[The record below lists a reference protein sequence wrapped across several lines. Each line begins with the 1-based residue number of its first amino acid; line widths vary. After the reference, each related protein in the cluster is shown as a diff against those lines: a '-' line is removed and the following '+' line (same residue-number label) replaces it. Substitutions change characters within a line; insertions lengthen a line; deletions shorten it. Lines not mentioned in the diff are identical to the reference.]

1 MKELYEIAGDA
12 QRLELKMSSLCGCLD
27 LPKIEEEIKNLEEE
41 TANPSFWSDPKN
53 AAKINGKLSNLN
65 DKKNTYEGLFNRLED
80 IKAALSLLKEEDDK
94 DLHNQTEK
102 DVASLSKDMDAF
114 ETELYLS
121 GAYDHMNA
129 ILEFH
134 PGAGGT
140 EAHDWAGM
148 LFRMYTKYC
157 DSHGFKYKVLDY
169 QEGEE
174 AGISSATLEVMGKNA
189 YGLLKSE
196 RGVHRMVRLSPF
208 DAAHSRHTSFASV
221 NVMPE
226 LDDSVDVEINPAE
239 ITIETYR
246 SSGAGGQ
253 NVNKTESAIRIIHHP
268 TGIVVTCQVE
278 RSQMQNKAL
287 AMNLLKSRLFQLR
300 EKERQEKLN
309 KINGVKKDIE
319 WGSQIRS
326 YVFQPYTMVKDHRTE
341 YSVGDIQ
348 KVMDGN
354 LDGFIDAYLKWKYK
368 EGRTDAEGE

>member
-1 MKELYEIAGDA
+1 MAVF
-12 QRLELKMSSLCGCLD
+12 D
-27 LPKIEEEIKNLEEE
+27 LPKIEQQIEQLELE
-41 TANPSFWSDPKN
+41 TSNPSFWSDPKK
-53 AAKINGKLSNLN
+53 AAKTNSKLAELS
-65 DKKNTYEGLFNRLED
+65 DKKNTYNSLQARFED
-80 IKAALSLLKEEDDK
+80 IQAGLSLLKEEDDK
-94 DLHNQTEK
+94 DLHNQIEK
-102 DVASLSKDMDAF
+102 DVISLLKDMALF

-121 GAYDHMNA
+121 GSYDHMNA

-148 LFRMYTKYC
+148 LFRMYTRYC
-157 DSHGFKYKVLDY
+157 DIHGFKYKVLDY
-169 QEGEE
+169 LEGEE
-174 AGISSATLEVMGKNA
+174 AGISSATLEVIGKDA

-208 DAAHSRHTSFASV
+208 DATHARHTSFASV

-226 LDDSVDVEINPAE
+226 LDDSVDVEINPTE
-239 ITIETYR
+239 ISIDTYR

-253 NVNKTESAIRIIHHP
+253 NVNKTESAVRITHHP

-278 RSQMQNKAL
+278 RSQMQNKEL
-287 AMNLLKSRLFQLR
+287 AMNLLKSRLFQVR
-300 EKERQEKLN
+300 EKERIEKLN

-354 LDGFIDAYLKWKYK
+354 IDGFIDEYLKWKYK
-368 EGRTDAEGE
+368 EGRNEEEGE

>member
-1 MKELYEIAGDA
+1 
-12 QRLELKMSSLCGCLD
+12 MSD
-27 LPKIEEEIKNLEEE
+27 
-41 TANPSFWSDPKN
+41 
-53 AAKINGKLSNLN
+53 LN

-80 IKAALSLLKEEDDK
+80 IMAALSLLKEEDDK

-309 KINGVKKDIE
+309 KINGVKKI
-319 WGSQIRS
+319 SN
-326 YVFQPYTMVKDHRTE
+326 
-341 YSVGDIQ
+341 GD
-348 KVMDGN
+348 
-354 LDGFIDAYLKWKYK
+354 LK
-368 EGRTDAEGE
+368 

>member
-1 MKELYEIAGDA
+1 MD
-12 QRLELKMSSLCGCLD
+12 
-27 LPKIEEEIKNLEEE
+27 
-41 TANPSFWSDPKN
+41 PSFWNDPKE
-53 AAKINGKLSNLN
+53 AAKINAKLSELN
-65 DKKNTYEGLFNRLED
+65 DRKTTYLGLETRLED
-80 IKAALSLLKEEDDK
+80 IKAAISLLKEEDDH
-94 DLHNQTEK
+94 DLHLQTEK
-102 DVASLSKDMDAF
+102 DVISLLKDTSDF
-114 ETELYLS
+114 ETSLYLS

-140 EAHDWAGM
+140 EAHDWASI
-148 LFRMYTKYC
+148 LLRMYTKYC
-157 DSHGFKYKVLDY
+157 DSHGFKYKILDML
-169 QEGEE
+169 EGDE
-174 AGISSATLEVMGKNA
+174 AGISSATLEVIGKNA

-226 LDDSVDVEINPAE
+226 LDDSVDVEINPSE

-253 NVNKTESAIRIIHHP
+253 NVNKTESAVRIIHHP

-300 EKERQEKLN
+300 EKERIDKLN
-309 KINGVKKDIE
+309 KINGIKKDIE

-326 YVFQPYTMVKDHRTE
+326 YVFQPYTMVKDHRTDF
-341 YSVGDIQ
+341 SVGDIQ
-348 KVMDGN
+348 SVMDGG
-354 LDGFIDAYLKWKYK
+354 LDEFIDAYLKWKFK
-368 EGRTDAEGE
+368 EGRSDAEGE